1 MDIRFQEALTGEIRM
16 TKTNMHMKRWIREA
30 IEDHTEPFSAKEIRE
45 KVLSGRRNSHYITNE
60 YSVGWYLRQICIKEK
75 KRNGNIYWRKEN
87 ED

>member
-1 MDIRFQEALTGEIRM
+1 M

-30 IEDHTEPFSAKEIRE
+30 IEDHPEPFTAKEIRD
-45 KVLSGRRNSHYITNE
+45 KVLSSRRNSHYVTNE